1 MDIKVQTR
9 LNFIEPPHMIERLL
23 AVAEEAERL
32 RTGGVTIVL
41 DVGCEYMMFAEGM
54 IPGDDALEKM
64 DLIYADKVDWEQVFT
79 SLFGMLYG
87 LAGEARNVFGGP
99 ITYSDT
105 PMEADLWD
113 PFDIITID
121 HYLSTESAPTYLN
134 VIHDLVDT
142 GKPVWIGEFGAT
154 ASSGAPQDGGM
165 SWDVTDYEADPIQ
178 IMDGVVSDESAQAEA
193 IFATLQSISATSA
206 ERAYL
211 YEFITPDAP
220 FIEDPRFNRDVTAY
234 GIVKVEDEDGE
245 QPYASTGYWEPKEA
259 FTTIAE
265 WNKG

>member
-1 MDIKVQTR
+1 
-9 LNFIEPPHMIERLL
+9 
-23 AVAEEAERL
+23 
-32 RTGGVTIVL
+32 
-41 DVGCEYMMFAEGM
+41 M

-64 DLIYADKVDWEQVFT
+64 ELIYADKVDWEQVFMN
-79 SLFGMLYG
+79 LFGMLHG
-87 LAGEARNVFGGP
+87 LAGEARNVFGGS

-105 PMEADLWD
+105 PMEAELWD

-165 SWDVTDYEADPIQ
+165 SWDVIDYEAEPIQ
-178 IMDGVVSDESAQAEA
+178 IMEGVVSDESAQAEA
-193 IFATLQSISATSA
+193 IFATLQSISATNA

-220 FIEDPRFNRDVTAY
+220 FIEDPRFNWDVTAY
-234 GIVKVEDEDGE
+234 GIVKVQDEDGD

-259 FTTIAE
+259 FHTIAE